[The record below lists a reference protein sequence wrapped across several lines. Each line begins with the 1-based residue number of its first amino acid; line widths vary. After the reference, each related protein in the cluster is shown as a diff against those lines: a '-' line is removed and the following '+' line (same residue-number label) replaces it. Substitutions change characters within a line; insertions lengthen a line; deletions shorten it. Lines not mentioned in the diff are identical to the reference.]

1 MHRTCKLDVE
11 ATYSAV
17 ACDIRARRAGRSFD
31 FRLPT
36 GLFPNVA
43 KFQALRGWF
52 QQPVPL
58 QWRNESLK
66 VNSVEKREL

>member
-11 ATYSAV
+11 ATYSAI
-17 ACDIRARRAGRSFD
+17 ACEIRARRAGRPFD

-43 KFQALRGWF
+43 KFQFCVLGFNAR
-52 QQPVPL
+52 PVA
-58 QWRNESLK
+58 
-66 VNSVEKREL
+66 VA

>member
-17 ACDIRARRAGRSFD
+17 ACEIRARRAGRSFD

-43 KFQALRGWF
+43 KFQALRG
-52 QQPVPL
+52 
-58 QWRNESLK
+58 
-66 VNSVEKREL
+66 

>member
-17 ACDIRARRAGRSFD
+17 ACEIRARRVGRPFD
-31 FRLPT
+31 FRLPI

-43 KFQALRGWF
+43 KFQFCVVGFNARSVALA
-52 QQPVPL
+52 
-58 QWRNESLK
+58 
-66 VNSVEKREL
+66 